1 MTKRCELDGE
11 LPDRRAVME
20 RLARDLGFPM
30 GPPPNLDA
38 LYDVLRTDI
47 EGPIE
52 VVWRDA
58 ARARGRLGQDYERL
72 LRVLRDVAAERPDVT
87 LSLEGEAEAAAGQE
101 PEPEVVPLFAEG
113 AIASRVHDLAGH
125 IARIVPEPLT
135 VVGLLKGAF
144 VFTADLVR
152 ALDAVGR
159 HPEVEFLQVSSYGAG
174 TESRGTVKVIGEMPG
189 SIGGRNVL
197 LVDDIQDSGRTL
209 AFTRDMLLGH
219 GAARVWTCVLLDKP
233 SRRVVDIEPDF
244 TGFVIPDVFV
254 VGYGIDYAERYRH
267 LPFLGRLT

>member
-1 MTKRCELDGE
+1 VTKRCELDGN
-11 LPDRRAVME
+11 LSDRRAVME

-47 EGPIE
+47 AGPIE
-52 VVWRDA
+52 IVWRET
-58 ARARGRLGQDYERL
+58 ARARAQLGDDFERL
-72 LRVLRDVAAERPDVT
+72 LHVLREVAAERPDV
-87 LSLEGEAEAAAGQE
+87 SLRLEAAGEEAG
-101 PEPEVVPLFAEG
+101 PLITPLFAAG
-113 AIASRVHDLAGH
+113 AIASRVGQLAEH
-125 IARIVPEPLT
+125 IARTLPEPFT

-144 VFTADLVR
+144 VLTADLVR

-159 HPEVEFLQVSSYGAG
+159 RPQVEFLQVSSYGAG

-197 LVDDIQDSGRTL
+197 LVDDIQDTGRTL
-209 AFTRDMLLGH
+209 AFTRDMLVEH

-233 SRRVVDIEPDF
+233 SRRVVAIEPDF

-254 VGYGIDYAERYRH
+254 VGYGIDYGERYRH
-267 LPFLGRLT
+267 LPFLGRFG

>member
-1 MTKRCELDGE
+1 MTKRCELDGD
-11 LPDRRAVME
+11 LPDRRAVMA
-20 RLARDLGFPM
+20 RLAGDLGFPM

-38 LYDVLRTDI
+38 LFDVLRTDI
-47 EGPIE
+47 GGPIE
-52 VVWRDA
+52 IVWRGTA
-58 ARARGRLGQDYERL
+58 EARQRLGGDFDRL
-72 LRVLRDVAAERPDVT
+72 LGVLRAVAAERADLSIELVGDRASPDAALEVT
-87 LSLEGEAEAAAGQE
+87 
-101 PEPEVVPLFAEG
+101 PLFAEG
-113 AIASRVHDLAGH
+113 AIASRLRQLAEH
-125 IARIVPEPLT
+125 IARTLPEPFV

-159 HPEVEFLQVSSYGAG
+159 RPEVEFLQVSSYGAG
-174 TESRGTVKVIGEMPG
+174 TESLGRVKVIGEMPG

-197 LVDDIQDSGRTL
+197 LVDDIQDTGRTL
-209 AFTRDMLLGH
+209 AFTRDLLLGH

-233 SRRVVDIEPDF
+233 SRRVVEIEPDF

-267 LPFLGRLT
+267 LPFIGKVE